1 MPDRGDPADPRVILT
16 QLGFRQEASTLSFF
30 DEDDEPRRRTRRP
43 RRATGG
49 AAVTDSQTVLVRR
62 LVAGALALL
71 VLVLLAVAVNSCL
84 NSRQENA
91 LKDYT
96 REVSSIATES
106 ERQVGQEFFNT
117 LRQRGSESPQDLQ
130 TAISGFRAQAETQ
143 LNQAEDLDVPDEMEP
158 AQRSLL
164 IALQFRRDGLGYIAE
179 RIQPALGDQADQAE
193 EAVTQIAGQMEG
205 FLASDVV
212 YSARV
217 MPLIRGVLDDN
228 EVDGQQI
235 ARSQF
240 LPGIQWIVP
249 ANVGEALGQQV
260 TGGGDTGAANER
272 EPAPGLHGTGL
283 DAVSVG
289 DTALEPSPA
298 PNRLPASEDTTFSVR
313 FTNQGEN
320 DETDVKVDLAI
331 EPENGQPIRVSR
343 TIDTVR
349 AGAEATAEIP
359 LGTRPPLGAATVRV
373 LVNRVPGEEK
383 GDNNRGEY
391 DVGFVAP

>member
-1 MPDRGDPADPRVILT
+1 M
-16 QLGFRQEASTLSFF
+16 SFF
-30 DEDDEPRRRTRRP
+30 EEDDEPRRRARP
-43 RRATGG
+43 GRRASGG

-84 NSRQENA
+84 DSRQENA
-91 LKDYT
+91 LKDYN

-179 RIQPALGDQADQAE
+179 RIQPALGDQGDQAE

-205 FLASDVV
+205 FLASDVI

-217 MPLIRGVLDDN
+217 APLIRGALNDA
-228 EVDGQQI
+228 EVGGQQI

-260 TGGGDTGAANER
+260 TGGESGSATER

-283 DAVSVG
+283 DAVTVG
-289 DTALEPSPA
+289 DTTLEPSPA

-320 DETDVKVDLAI
+320 DELDVKVDLAI

-373 LVNRVPGEEK
+373 LVNKVPGEEK
-383 GDNNRGEY
+383 TDNNRGEY